1 MTIEL
6 TTKRII
12 DLTGPNGNAH
22 VLLRYA
28 KQLAKESNKDYQNI
42 RFEMMASN
50 YMNLVKVF
58 DREFGSIVTLLS

>member
-12 DLTGPNGNAH
+12 DLTGPDGNAP

-28 KQLAKESNKDYQNI
+28 KKLAKESNKDYQNI